1 MLGYRTGEAYHGAYT
16 DTAQGTVW
24 DANFQCTGSETRL
37 NDCPFTSWE
46 VATSPEC
53 AAHQN
58 DAGAFCYTSGKSTV
72 LQFSLHYNVFATYST
87 GTSNFMDVKIDNF
100 IMKNGDIFL
109 SIAQNIDCWYY
120 LEPPQ

>member
-1 MLGYRTGEAYHGAYT
+1 MSIQGEFRSICDLYWGNTEAHVLCKMLGFRTGEAYHGAYT

-24 DANFQCTGSETRL
+24 DANFQCTGSEARL

-58 DAGAFCYTSGKSTV
+58 DAGAFCYTSG
-72 LQFSLHYNVFATYST
+72 
-87 GTSNFMDVKIDNF
+87 
-100 IMKNGDIFL
+100 
-109 SIAQNIDCWYY
+109 
-120 LEPPQ
+120 